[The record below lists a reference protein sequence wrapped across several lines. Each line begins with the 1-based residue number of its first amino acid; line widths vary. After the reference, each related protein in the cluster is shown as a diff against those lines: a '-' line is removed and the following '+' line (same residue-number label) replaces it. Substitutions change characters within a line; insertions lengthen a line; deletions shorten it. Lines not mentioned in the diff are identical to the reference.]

1 MPRDP
6 SARRAYIESLKAQP
20 GADPAQI
27 ERAAALRPGCPRGV
41 APPPPLRQIGPAGLV
56 QAESDAER
64 ERRRRAK
71 VAAGIPLG
79 QEEVQ

>member
-1 MPRDP
+1 MPNGLRQQ
-6 SARRAYIESLKAQP
+6 YIAKQKALP

-27 ERAAALRPGCPRGV
+27 ERDEAIRQGYTRGV
-41 APPPPLRQIGPAGLV
+41 EPTPPTRQIGPPGLV